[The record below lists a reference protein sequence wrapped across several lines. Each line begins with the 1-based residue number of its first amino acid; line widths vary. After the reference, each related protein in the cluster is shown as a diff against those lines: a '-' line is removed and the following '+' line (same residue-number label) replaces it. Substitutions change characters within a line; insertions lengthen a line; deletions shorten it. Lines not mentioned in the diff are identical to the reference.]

1 MTAPHANPV
10 LARALAEG
18 MAVTDHTDK
27 GYDEELEALR
37 RAVVDMGG
45 LAQSMVADATVSLAG
60 SDVELAQEVAAARS
74 RFVDLRRRVDS
85 SAVLTIARRAPVAAD
100 LREVVAAIR
109 IAADL
114 GRVARHAVSIA
125 DCAARIGST
134 LHIPRAILGHQPMSV
149 LAVELLK
156 DALLSYA
163 RRDAE
168 GARAVWERD
177 QNLDALESFAYDDL
191 IGRMIED
198 PRGISF
204 CMRMMSATKDIERI
218 GDHATN
224 IAETVVYLVTGEA
237 LQDERPRGGE
247 TEIQPGEAGD
257 FDAGSNRS

>member
-1 MTAPHANPV
+1 
-10 LARALAEG
+10 
-18 MAVTDHTDK
+18 VTDHIFK
-27 GYDEELEALR
+27 AYDQELEGLTR
-37 RAVVDMGG
+37 SIVDMGA
-45 LAQSMVADATVSLAG
+45 LAQSMVAEATRSLAEA
-60 SDVELAQEVAAARS
+60 DVERAQEVSVARS
-74 RFVDLRRRVDS
+74 RFVDLRRLVDS
-85 SAVLTIARRAPVAAD
+85 SAALTIARRAPVAAD
-100 LREVVAAIR
+100 LREIVAAIR

-247 TEIQPGEAGD
+247 TEIQPGAGGD